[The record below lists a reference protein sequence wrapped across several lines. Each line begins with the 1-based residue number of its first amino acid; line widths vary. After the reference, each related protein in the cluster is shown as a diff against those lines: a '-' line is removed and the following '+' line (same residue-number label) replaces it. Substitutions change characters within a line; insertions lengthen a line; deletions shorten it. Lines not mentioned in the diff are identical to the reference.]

1 MTSLVIFMPVI
12 VVALGALV
20 SLAAEPFLRDE
31 SKHKVLPWV
40 AAVFLAL
47 GMASYALTEMGSA
60 YDLFVLDPVR
70 RMLGLT
76 VLLCAMLGIGGLQW
90 MLGRE
95 KFKGGEAY
103 GLMLL
108 ASCGAVL
115 MTQAIDFLSL
125 FISMELTSFPVYALV
140 GIRRKDQN
148 AGEGVFKYFV
158 SGSIFSAFF
167 LYGVAMIYG
176 ATGSTN
182 MFSAVLEGRGTF
194 AVFQLL
200 SA

>member
-20 SLAAEPFLRDE
+20 SLAAEPFMRDE

-47 GMASYALTEMGSA
+47 GIASYALTDVGSA

-70 RMLGLT
+70 RMLGVT

-95 KFKGGEAY
+95 KYKGGEAY
-103 GLMLL
+103 G
-108 ASCGAVL
+108 
-115 MTQAIDFLSL
+115 
-125 FISMELTSFPVYALV
+125 
-140 GIRRKDQN
+140 K
-148 AGEGVFKYFV
+148 
-158 SGSIFSAFF
+158 
-167 LYGVAMIYG
+167 
-176 ATGSTN
+176 
-182 MFSAVLEGRGTF
+182 
-194 AVFQLL
+194 
-200 SA
+200 